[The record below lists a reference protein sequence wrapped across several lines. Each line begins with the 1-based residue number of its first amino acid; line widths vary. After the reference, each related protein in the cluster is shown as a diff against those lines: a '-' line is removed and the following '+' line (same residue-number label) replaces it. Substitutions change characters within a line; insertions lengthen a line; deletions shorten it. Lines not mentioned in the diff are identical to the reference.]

1 MEINQAL
8 AKNSLT
14 ATMHTN
20 LEKQMQLC
28 RGFLCLLKEE
38 QNALVTM
45 DIHALMRYSR
55 KKEELLH
62 HIHNLD
68 NSIQE
73 TTLEMAQEYRSKPKT
88 LSQLLPL
95 LPREKAGELNKFRKK
110 LFEIREEIQ
119 VRNMVNKQ
127 FTEDTLSYISDAIDL
142 ITGTGKEPSVYAAQK
157 ISHKKTCDP
166 TLLSREV

>member
-1 MEINQAL
+1 METDQAL
-8 AKNSLT
+8 TKNSLT
-14 ATMHTN
+14 ETMHSN

-38 QNALVTM
+38 QNALVSM
-45 DIHALMRYSR
+45 DLQALMRYSR

-73 TTLEMAQEYRSKPKT
+73 TTVEMAQEYQSKSRT
-88 LSQLLPL
+88 LTELLPL
-95 LPREKAGELNKFRKK
+95 IPKEKACELNNFRKK
-110 LFEIREEIQ
+110 LFTIREEIQ
-119 VRNMVNKQ
+119 TRNMVNKQ

-142 ITGTGKEPSVYAAQK
+142 ITGSDEHQSIYAAQQT
-157 ISHKKTCDP
+157 SHKKTCDP

>member
-1 MEINQAL
+1 METAQAL
-8 AKNSLT
+8 NKNSLT
-14 ATMHTN
+14 ETMHTN

-38 QNALVTM
+38 QNALVSM
-45 DIHALMRYSR
+45 DLQSLMRYSR

-73 TTLEMAQEYRSKPKT
+73 TTLEFAQEYKSNTRT
-88 LSQLLPL
+88 LKELLPL
-95 LPREKAGELNKFRKK
+95 LPKEKADEINSFRKK

-119 VRNMVNKQ
+119 TRNMVNKQ
-127 FTEDTLSYISDAIDL
+127 FTEDTLTYISDAIDL
-142 ITGTGKEPSVYAAQK
+142 ITGTGEDPSVYAAQK
-157 ISHKKTCDP
+157 ASHKKTCDP